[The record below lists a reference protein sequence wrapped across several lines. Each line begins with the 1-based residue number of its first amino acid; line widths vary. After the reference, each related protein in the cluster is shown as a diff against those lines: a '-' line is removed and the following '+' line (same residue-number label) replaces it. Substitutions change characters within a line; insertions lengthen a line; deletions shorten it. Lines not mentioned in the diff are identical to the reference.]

1 MIRLYQK
8 GSAMPKHVD
17 HDERRARISDALLRI
32 AGTTGLHTVTM
43 RSVAA
48 EAGVSLR
55 LVQYYFETKEGL
67 LEYTLRHLAT
77 RMAARAQ
84 ARLAHL
90 AGKPGP
96 RDVITAVLTE
106 ALPTDPESRT
116 FHLVYT
122 AYAML
127 ALTDPALPVDS
138 FVDPPNAM
146 EAYLRDQLR
155 TAQAAGAIA
164 PGIDAAAETAG
175 LLAMSAGLGTSV
187 LLGQRSSEDAMTVLQ
202 YHLDRIF
209 TA

>member
-1 MIRLYQK
+1 MIRPYQK
-8 GSAMPKHVD
+8 GQVMPKHVD
-17 HDERRARISDALLRI
+17 HDERRAQISDALLRI
-32 AGTTGLHTVTM
+32 AGTTGLHTATM

-55 LVQYYFETKEGL
+55 LVQYYFKTKEGL

-77 RMAARAQ
+77 QMAARAH

-90 AGKPGP
+90 AGTPGP

-106 ALPTDPESRT
+106 ALPTDSESRT

-155 TAQAAGAIA
+155 AAQTAGTTA

-187 LLGQRSSEDAMTVLQ
+187 LLGQRSSEDAMTVLR